1 MIFTVTLSPA
11 LDKSMIIESFAPGKV
26 NRVVSA
32 RTDPGGKGINVS
44 KVLRVLGCESVA
56 MGVLGGRTG
65 EEIEARLSQMGIE
78 ADFVKSASETR
89 TNIKISDP
97 VTGLTTDINAPST
110 LSKEEADAVLHKLL
124 SRVKKGDCVVIAGK
138 MSTEA
143 ADAGLWVKKLSEKG
157 AYVFLDT
164 EGEALVSG
172 AAAGPFLIKPNETEL
187 SMLCGR
193 EFETDSELISAAR
206 RLTDSCA
213 VVAVSMG
220 EKGAY
225 FFTKEESLFISA
237 PKVDCV
243 CTVGAGDTMTACLA
257 YGKETGM
264 NFMESCMLSVA
275 ASAAA
280 VTCPGTSSPTK
291 EQIYALLP
299 NIKTGRIDS

>member
-11 LDKSMIIESFAPGKV
+11 LDKSFIIESFAPGKV
-26 NRVVSA
+26 NRVLSA

-44 KVLRVLGCESVA
+44 KVLLTLGQKSVA

-65 EEIEARLSQMGIE
+65 EEIETRLSRMGIE

-110 LSKEEADAVLHKLL
+110 LTKAEADAVLERLL

-138 MSTEA
+138 MSPEA
-143 ADAGLWVKKLSEKG
+143 ADAGMWVRKIKETG

-164 EGEALVSG
+164 EGEAFISG
-172 AAAGPFLIKPNETEL
+172 AAAGPFLIKPNEHEL
-187 SMLCGR
+187 SMLCEK
-193 EFETDSELISAAR
+193 EFKTETELISAAR
-206 RLTDSCA
+206 RLTDTCA
-213 VVAVSMG
+213 AVAVSMG

-225 FFTKEESLFISA
+225 FFTKDEELLIAA

-257 YGKETGM
+257 YGKETGLD
-264 NFMESCMLSVA
+264 FASSCALSVA

-280 VTCPGTSSPTK
+280 VTCPGTSSPAK